1 MPDPLAQYLSV
12 AVPEPHFATLCGVCG
27 LGASQRL
34 DDVYDVLASLLQAQ
48 QRHSLRRRR
57 RRQAKDPEAD
67 QPVMTPVL
75 AGRLLQRLVSHAVV
89 LMDATANAKEAFKT
103 TEYARPALSLKFK
116 GVPAPATVHHASR
129 ESL

>member
-57 RRQAKDPEAD
+57 RRAKDPEAD
-67 QPVMTPVL
+67 QPVMAPVL
-75 AGRLLQRLVSHAVV
+75 AGHLLQRLVSHAVV

-116 GVPAPATVHHASR
+116 GVPAPTTVHHASR